1 MNLVNLSTWAAH
13 AGVAD
18 PGPVAPPLSS
28 SPPKPSRARA
38 REEQPQRATPTP
50 TATATAT
57 AAPRRTRATPGP
69 QQMSI
74 LGGLDP
80 EPPAPTPTASSPAPG
95 PRWTLSG
102 WLDDGAGLVRLWLP
116 AELCRP
122 VRTAACVE
130 PDDSSTRWTVIVLR
144 PVGEGEDAVVWWSG
158 GAYGRLELV
167 EQGQLPAQDERRVR
181 RGGRLFRVVE
191 VPVPHS
197 ETREDAQ
204 RRADATLAKLAR
216 RHGGGR

>member
-1 MNLVNLSTWAAH
+1 MNLVNLSTWAIH

-18 PGPVAPPLSS
+18 PGPVALPSSS
-28 SPPKPSRARA
+28 SPSKPSRARA
-38 REEQPQRATPTP
+38 REEQPQRATPT
-50 TATATAT
+50 ATV
-57 AAPRRTRATPGP
+57 APRRTRATPGP
-69 QQMSI
+69 RQMSL

-80 EPPAPTPTASSPAPG
+80 EPLAPTPTASSSTLA

-102 WLDDGAGLVRLWLP
+102 WLDDGAGRVRLWLP

-130 PDDSSTRWTVIVLR
+130 PDDSSTRWTVIVMR
-144 PVGEGEDAVVWWSG
+144 PVGKGGDAVVWWSG

-167 EQGQLPAQDERRVR
+167 EQGQLPTQGERRVR

-204 RRADATLAKLAR
+204 RRADATLAKLER
-216 RHGGGR
+216 RFRGWA